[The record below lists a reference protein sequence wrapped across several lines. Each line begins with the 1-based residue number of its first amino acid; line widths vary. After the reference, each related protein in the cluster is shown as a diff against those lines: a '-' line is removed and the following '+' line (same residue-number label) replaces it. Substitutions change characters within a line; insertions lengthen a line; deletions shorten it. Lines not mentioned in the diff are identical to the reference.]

1 MDNLLDNRSVNG
13 GHDCFTMLHSIT
25 NNHYPFSGTHLIPWR
40 MHRWRIHIHSRKHY
54 TKPNFICERNII
66 QKWMELDIHK
76 KIALYP
82 AYMVLPAFTN
92 FSVGP
97 PQLNCSKSE
106 ESLEQD
112 LTVLTVICYG
122 SIYRR

>member
-25 NNHYPFSGTHLIPWR
+25 RNPYLLYGNNLIPWR
-40 MHRWRIHIHSRKHY
+40 MHRREIHIYSRKHY

-66 QKWMELDIHK
+66 QKWMEQDIHK

-97 PQLNCSKSE
+97 PQLTCSRSN

-112 LTVLTVICYG
+112 LAVLTVICYG

>member
-25 NNHYPFSGTHLIPWR
+25 RNHYPFNGTNFSPWR
-40 MHRWRIHIHSRKHY
+40 MHTRRIHNHRRKHY
-54 TKPNFICERNII
+54 TKPNFICERNIS
-66 QKWMELDIHK
+66 QKWMEQDIRK
-76 KIALYP
+76 NISLYP
-82 AYMVLPAFTN
+82 AFMVLPEFSSFAF
-92 FSVGP
+92 GP
-97 PQLNCSKSE
+97 PQLTCSRPE